1 MSSSTLTSTS
11 MNASE
16 LPEASYVLFRLP
28 HARTYTRIIQHTGK
42 PRTFKELTE
51 LPSSGGYLI
60 APYTVTDST
69 PIVLIEP
76 DEASEEEI
84 PNLGNAHTEIAASD
98 SELRRRHYTDSF
110 AKVHRSIMDGQVEKV
125 VLSRRLHLRFSQKL
139 DSAESLFFK
148 ACRYCPNSMVTLWH
162 TPDTG
167 TWLVASPEPLLE
179 YAHHSWGTVAL
190 AGTMPLAAELEHT
203 IWTDKNVEEQA
214 IVARFIRSQLDEV
227 ATAVQQSAT
236 YTLPTGQLQHLCTDF
251 RFSLQNDSDA
261 LQLLCHLHPT
271 PAVCGQPREEA
282 RRVILSVEDAPR
294 RYYAGFSGP
303 FFWKGETHLFV
314 SLRCMEFTAHDAML
328 YAGGGVMP
336 DSVEQEEWEETCRK
350 MQPMLQLFG

>member
-1 MSSSTLTSTS
+1 MSSSISSSTC
-11 MNASE
+11 MKASGH
-16 LPEASYVLFRLP
+16 PEASYALFRLP
-28 HARTYTRIIQHTGK
+28 HARTFTRLVQHSGK
-42 PRTFKELTE
+42 PRTFRDLTE
-51 LPSSGGYLI
+51 VPSSGGYLI
-60 APYTVTDST
+60 VPFTVTDST

-76 DEASEEEI
+76 DMTTKEEI
-84 PNLGNAHTEIAASD
+84 PALGNSHTEIKASD
-98 SELRRRHYTDSF
+98 SEMRRGHYATSF
-110 AKVHRSIMDGQVEKV
+110 AQVHGNILEGSVDKV
-125 VLSRRLHLRFSQKL
+125 VLSRRLHLQFPQKTA
-139 DSAESLFFK
+139 DAESLFFK

-179 YAHHSWGTVAL
+179 YAHHTWGTVAL
-190 AGTMPLAAELEHT
+190 AGTMPLAAEPAQTLWSE
-203 IWTDKNVEEQA
+203 KNLEEQA

-227 ATAVQQSAT
+227 ATSVHQSAT

-251 RFSLQNDSDA
+251 RFSLNDDGNA
-261 LQLLCHLHPT
+261 LQLLRRLHPT

-282 RRVILSVEDAPR
+282 RQLILSAEDAPR

-303 FFWKGETHLFV
+303 FLWKGMTHLFV
-314 SLRCMEFTAHDAML
+314 SLRCMEFSAHEATL

-336 DSVEQEEWEETCRK
+336 DSIEQEEWEETCRK

>member
-1 MSSSTLTSTS
+1 MSSYPSSPQGRTG
-11 MNASE
+11 AQ
-16 LPEASYVLFRLP
+16 PEASYALFRLP
-28 HARTYTRIIQHTGK
+28 HERSFTRLVQHSGK
-42 PRTFKELTE
+42 PRTFQELTE
-51 LPSSGGYLI
+51 VPSSGGYLI
-60 APYTVTDST
+60 VPFTVTPSS

-76 DEASEEEI
+76 DFATEEDL
-84 PNLGNAHTEIAASD
+84 PMLGNSRTDIETSD
-98 SELRRRHYTDSF
+98 SELRREHYAASF
-110 AKVHRSIMDGQVEKV
+110 AQVHGSILQGHTDKV
-125 VLSRRLHLRFSQKL
+125 VLSRRLHLQFAQGLADAK
-139 DSAESLFFK
+139 SLFFK

-179 YAHHSWGTVAL
+179 YAHHTWGTVAL
-190 AGTMPLAAELEHT
+190 AGTMPLAAEPAQT
-203 IWTDKNVEEQA
+203 VWSDKNVEEQA

-227 ATAVQQSAT
+227 ATSVLQSAT

-251 RFSLQNDSDA
+251 RFSLNDDGDA
-261 LQLLCHLHPT
+261 LQLLRRLHPT

-282 RRVILSVEDAPR
+282 RQLILSAEDAPR

-303 FFWKGETHLFV
+303 FLWQGMTHLFV
-314 SLRCMEFTAHDAML
+314 SLRCMEFSAHEATL

-336 DSVEQEEWEETCRK
+336 DSIEQEEWEETCRK